1 MIGTLGFQEILL
13 ICFVALVVV
22 GPRQLVAV
30 AGKLGR
36 LYGQLKRKL
45 NEAQAGIQK
54 QIEDATEMDALKR
67 IEADNRRIMIA
78 TGVLDAQ
85 GRPRTAESILAPGPA
100 LANAEKEPAGKKPS

>member
-22 GPRQLVAV
+22 GPRQLVTV

-36 LYGQLKRKL
+36 LYGELKRKL
-45 NEAQAGIQK
+45 NEAQASVQK
-54 QIEDATEMDALKR
+54 QIDDATEIEALKN
-67 IEADNRRIMIA
+67 IETENRRIMIA

-85 GRPRTAESILAPGPA
+85 GHALPAESILGPGTA
-100 LANAEKEPAGKKPS
+100 ATKAEDESAGKKIS